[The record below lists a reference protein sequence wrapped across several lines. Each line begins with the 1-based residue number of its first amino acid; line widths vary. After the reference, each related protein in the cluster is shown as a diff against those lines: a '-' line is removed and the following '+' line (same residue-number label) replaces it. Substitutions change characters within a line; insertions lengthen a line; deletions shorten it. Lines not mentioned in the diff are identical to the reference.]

1 MITFKPFESV
11 KCGFTNI
18 HAGTFFK
25 IINDDNPE
33 KIYLQ
38 LTGSD
43 YYDFD
48 EDVICKSPK
57 FYGDKIIPLDVD
69 IHVSS
74 ILEKQVELKNFHEK
88 YQDYRIFLPRECIF
102 TEVDKKYIPCGEFLK
117 TENDTIILSLTDML
131 YFDFNDCNVHNRS
144 EITGNLE
151 MLAAEVFYGERNERE
166 VKTK

>member
-11 KCGFTNI
+11 KCDFTNI

-25 IINDDNPE
+25 IVNDDNPE

-74 ILEKQVELKNFHEK
+74 ILEKQVE
-88 YQDYRIFLPRECIF
+88 
-102 TEVDKKYIPCGEFLK
+102 
-117 TENDTIILSLTDML
+117 
-131 YFDFNDCNVHNRS
+131 
-144 EITGNLE
+144 
-151 MLAAEVFYGERNERE
+151 
-166 VKTK
+166 